1 MSNKYF
7 NKDTAPS
14 KQSGGQGGSNAAQG
28 KGGVSAGKQG
38 TANWP
43 GLPGKGGPNRAG
55 GAPTKGHAGEFYVK
69 KEGF

>member
-14 KQSGGQGGSNAAQG
+14 KQAGGEGGSNSPQG
-28 KGGVSAGKQG
+28 SGVPMSMPMQ

-43 GLPGKGGPNRAG
+43 GLPGKEGPNRANSE
-55 GAPTKGHAGEFYVK
+55 PTTGKLGPFYPKKAGL
-69 KEGF
+69 